1 METST
6 IQLPPIFLEVDGIPV
21 QLVEVSKQP
30 LITGEVWYIASVRI
44 IYKGIQS
51 KVFPLFVKDTQDL
64 INKLKVEITKLKFT
78 EYAYGI
84 EEVKRLLA

>member
-84 EEVKRLLA
+84 EEVKRFLA